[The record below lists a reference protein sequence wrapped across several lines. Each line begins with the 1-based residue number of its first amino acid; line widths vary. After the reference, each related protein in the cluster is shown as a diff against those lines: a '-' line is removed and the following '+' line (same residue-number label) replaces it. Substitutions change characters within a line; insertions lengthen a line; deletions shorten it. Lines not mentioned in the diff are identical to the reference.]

1 MPTKHAKHGPSSL
14 KNKHP
19 DTGCS
24 HWRNDPHA
32 DKTAAKAGT
41 LQHDWMEQWENW
53 LVGSRKE
60 EPNAPLS
67 DEQLANAAFCQK
79 FVEPFIRQAAHVA
92 IENPLTIHI
101 GGEEVTWGTA
111 DLICLQN

>member
-32 DKTAAKAGT
+32 DKTAADAGT

-53 LVGSRKE
+53 IVGNRKE

-67 DEQLANAAFCQK
+67 DEQLTNAAFCQK

-92 IENPLTIHI
+92 IEKPLTIHI